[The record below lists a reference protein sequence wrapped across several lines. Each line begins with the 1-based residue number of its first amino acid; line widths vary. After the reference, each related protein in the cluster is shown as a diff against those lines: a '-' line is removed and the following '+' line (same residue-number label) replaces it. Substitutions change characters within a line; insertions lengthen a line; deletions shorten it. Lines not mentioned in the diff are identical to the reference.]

1 MAYEAI
7 EIAKY
12 IINKCTVDGCPVSNL
27 QIQKILYFLQKHYLQ
42 NENTVLFYD
51 DIEAWQFGPVVPEV
65 YYKYCGYGSMRI
77 HRLYNNY
84 TITDIDREKIDT
96 IVEDKRNKR
105 PWELVA
111 ETHNAGSAWD
121 RVYHDGSGNH
131 EVIPIGMIKNEV

>member
-1 MAYEAI
+1 MVYEAI

-12 IINKCTVDGCPVSNL
+12 IINKCTADGCPVSNL
-27 QIQKILYFLQKHYLQ
+27 QIQKILYFLQKHYLK

-65 YYKYCGYGSMRI
+65 YYQYCGYGSMRI
-77 HRLYNNY
+77 HRRYFDD

-96 IVEDKRNKR
+96 IIEDKCNKS

-111 ETHNAGSAWD
+111 ETHSVGSAWD
-121 RVYHDGSGNH
+121 KVYRDGLGNH
-131 EVIPIGMIKNEV
+131 KVIPTSMIKNEV